1 MSKEEDINFLKIQT
15 CVLKV
20 NIHCD
25 GCKQKVKKILHKI
38 DGVYKTTID
47 AEQGKVTVSGNVDPA
62 ILIKKLVKSGK
73 HAELWGSP
81 KGGGGG
87 GGGNHNQ
94 INNQIQKLQLDINGK
109 GSQKDNGKPQNG
121 NNKGGGGVGKDPKVQ
136 KPQQPQ
142 LPKEFQLKDLKF
154 PFQTPQKTVKFNLPE
169 EDYGSDFDDDDYFD
183 DEDGFDDDDL
193 SDDDDDDD
201 FDGDVKDN
209 KMLKPLM
216 NGHGK
221 PPLSDK
227 KAANANGNNNG
238 GGGGGG
244 DAQNKEK
251 GGKSDG
257 KNGGNGKKGGDGG
270 NIGGNQNQ
278 GGGGGGGKSGGKNGG
293 GPQDAKNGGN
303 SKPALNSNG
312 GGGGNNGGGGKSVNA
327 MMFVGGGNGPMG
339 HQGLP
344 ATMNPGYF
352 QGAIGAPEM
361 MPVAA
366 NPYQQYL
373 ASMMMNQQRQMGNNE
388 QFQQMMYARPPPT
401 VYNMPPPP
409 YAHFFSDEN
418 PNSCSIM

>member
-1 MSKEEDINFLKIQT
+1 MSKEEGINFLKIQT

-87 GGGNHNQ
+87 G
-94 INNQIQKLQLDINGK
+94 
-109 GSQKDNGKPQNG
+109 
-121 NNKGGGGVGKDPKVQ
+121 
-136 KPQQPQ
+136 
-142 LPKEFQLKDLKF
+142 
-154 PFQTPQKTVKFNLPE
+154 
-169 EDYGSDFDDDDYFD
+169 
-183 DEDGFDDDDL
+183 
-193 SDDDDDDD
+193 
-201 FDGDVKDN
+201 
-209 KMLKPLM
+209 
-216 NGHGK
+216 
-221 PPLSDK
+221 
-227 KAANANGNNNG
+227 
-238 GGGGGG
+238 
-244 DAQNKEK
+244 
-251 GGKSDG
+251 
-257 KNGGNGKKGGDGG
+257 
-270 NIGGNQNQ
+270 
-278 GGGGGGGKSGGKNGG
+278 KSGGKNGG

-303 SKPALNSNG
+303 SKPTLNSNG

-327 MMFVGGGNGPMG
+327 MTFGGGGNGPMG

-361 MPVAA
+361 MPAAAVAA

-388 QFQQMMYARPPPT
+388 QFQQMMYARPPPM